1 MFEEPFLSF
10 TTRYFK
16 ITYDSHNL
24 VNNKHYTFTEKEKE
38 IEYGK

>member
-10 TTRYFK
+10 TARYFK
-16 ITYDSHNL
+16 ITYDSPNL
-24 VNNKHYTFTEKEKE
+24 ANNKHYTFTKKEKE